1 MKLSSLEI
9 KGFKSFGDK
18 VTIHFDEGVTSIV
31 GPNGSGKSNVVDAFR
46 WVLGEQKMRLLRSE
60 KMENIIFNGT
70 KTRKPSNL
78 SEVTLTFVNDK
89 GILPT
94 EFSTVAVTRRLYRSG
109 DSEFLLNG
117 VTCRLKD
124 INNLFLD
131 TGIGPDSYSIIELKM
146 VDDIINDRNDTIK
159 MLLEEAAGISK
170 YKIRKTQ
177 TLQKLEETDGD
188 LNRVNDLLF
197 EIEKS
202 LKQLEQQAR
211 KTERYY
217 KLKDE
222 YQVSSTALSIFL
234 IKSFR
239 EKLIELKTKEE
250 QQSVEKATLVDQLEK
265 LETSIHSLKIATDEK
280 EKALSLAQKQ
290 LNEKL
295 LLINRFEN
303 EQKSRVER
311 LNYLNDKKNQL
322 HKQVDA
328 DSKQVEE
335 LTIAIEIANE
345 EKTKEEEK
353 LIIQE
358 QELQQLKLQV
368 ESSKA
373 TYETANEELKQTN
386 IQLLQARQAI
396 NDHETYTAVRQTRI
410 NSLSEQIK
418 RVREQVEKDST
429 GLDSIANELNELNAT
444 HHTKEKEIVE
454 LKALRVQLEEEIK
467 QGETEVKELR
477 DKLAEE
483 RRIAD
488 VKNNEYQLTKSLME
502 QMDGFP
508 ESIKFLKK
516 NYDQF
521 KSTPLLSDVLNCKE
535 EYKVA
540 IENYLEPFLN
550 HFVVKNNSDAWEAL
564 QLLSEN
570 SKGRAH
576 FFVLESLSN
585 FNSTYAESINN
596 CISALEV
603 VDVDSSYQ
611 PLFSY
616 LLNNVYILTEDV
628 PLAYAETGK
637 NSSAVVLSKSG
648 KFFKQKY
655 SISGGS
661 VGLFDGKRTGKLK
674 HLEKLQAEIEEHTF
688 NIELYKEQLQKTD
701 TQFQQNK
708 QSLQTNNQ
716 TLYLLESELSKAVL
730 QLNTLQSKKDFI
742 SSNNEANTK
751 NLSRLEDELAQVE
764 NQKNNATGLGDF
776 SLDEMRIN
784 LERLTTQQREKQET
798 TNLLQKESSDAGAKY
813 NQQNILYLQQQNKIQ
828 NIIRDSGYKNNQLA
842 TLKTNIENNNREI
855 EQVNEQ
861 INEQA
866 NLGNNS
872 EVDLQ
877 RHIEE
882 RVQFENLLNETEKTY
897 FEGKGQIDFEDR
909 TITDTRRKKE
919 IADELIHAIH
929 NEVNEVNLKFA
940 SLKERLNIEFN
951 LNIDELMEQTPDET
965 LNEGELKEKT
975 EAMQNKL
982 KNFGPIN
989 PMALESFKEIKE
1001 RYDFIIKEKED
1012 LAKAKESLL
1021 QTIGEIDNSA
1031 KEKFLDTYNQVRKNF
1046 INVFRTLFTDN
1057 DNCDITLSDMN
1068 NPLESDIQI
1077 LAQPKGKKPLSIQQL
1092 SGGERT
1098 LTATA
1103 LLFGLYLVK
1112 PAPFCIFDEVD
1123 APLDDNNI
1131 DKFNNIIKK
1140 FSNES
1145 QFIIITHN
1153 KKTMAATDLIYG
1165 ITMNEPG
1172 VTAVVPVDLRE
1183 YAE

>member
-18 VTIHFDEGVTSIV
+18 VAIHFDEGVTSIV

-70 KTRKPSNL
+70 KTRKPSNVA
-78 SEVTLTFVNDK
+78 EVTLTFINDK

-109 DSEFLLNG
+109 DSEFLFNG

-177 TLQKLEETDGD
+177 TLQKLQETDGD

-202 LKQLEQQAR
+202 LKQLEQQAK

-217 KLKDE
+217 KLKED
-222 YQVSSTALSIFL
+222 YQISSTALSIFL

-239 EKLIELKTKEE
+239 EKLIELKTREE
-250 QQSVEKATLVDQLEK
+250 QQTIEKAALVEQLEK
-265 LETSIHSLKIATDEK
+265 LETSIHTLKIATEEK
-280 EKALSLAQKQ
+280 ERALSVAQKQ

-303 EQKSRVER
+303 EQKTRVER

-328 DSKQVEE
+328 DKKQVEE
-335 LTIAIEIANE
+335 LTLAVEIAHE

-353 LIIQE
+353 LAVHDK
-358 QELQQLKLQV
+358 ELQQLKLQV
-368 ESSKA
+368 EESKK
-373 TYETANEELKQTN
+373 TYETANEELKQINT
-386 IQLLQARQAI
+386 QLLHARQAI

-418 RVREQVEKDST
+418 RVSEQVEKDSK
-429 GLDSIANELNELNAT
+429 GLDIIASELNDLNVT
-444 HHTKEKEIVE
+444 HHTKEKEIADLKVQRVE
-454 LKALRVQLEEEIK
+454 LEEEIK
-467 QGETEVKELR
+467 RGEIEVKDLR

-483 RRIAD
+483 RRVAD
-488 VKNNEYQLTKSLME
+488 VKNNEYQITKSLME

-516 NYDQF
+516 NYEQF
-521 KSTPLLSDVLNCKE
+521 KNTPLLSDILNCKE

-540 IENYLEPFLN
+540 VENYLEPFLN
-550 HFVVKNNSDAWEAL
+550 HFVVSNNSDAWEAL

-576 FFVLESLSN
+576 FFVLELLSN
-585 FNSTYAESINN
+585 FTASHSDTITN
-596 CISALEV
+596 CIPALDVIEV
-603 VDVDSSYQ
+603 ESKYQ
-611 PLFSY
+611 PLFNF
-616 LLNNVYILTEDV
+616 LLSNVYVLTDDV
-628 PLAYAETGK
+628 PLAYAETG
-637 NSSAVVLSKSG
+637 NNPSAIVLSKSG

-674 HLEKLQAEIEEHTF
+674 HLEKLQTEIEEHTF
-688 NIELYKEQLQKTD
+688 NIEMLKEQLGKTD

-708 QSLQTNNQ
+708 QTLQSNNQ
-716 TLYLLESELSKAVL
+716 TLYRFESELSKAVL

-751 NLSRLEDELAQVE
+751 NLARLEDELAQVE
-764 NQKNNATGLGDF
+764 NQKNNNTGLGDF

-784 LERLTTQQREKQET
+784 LERLTLQQREKQDAA
-798 TNLLQKESSDAGAKY
+798 NQFQKESGEAGAKY
-813 NQQNILYLQQQNKIQ
+813 NQQNIFYLQQQNRIQ
-828 NIIRDSGYKNNQLA
+828 NIIRDTGYKTNQLT
-842 TLKTNIENNNREI
+842 TLKSNIENNGREI

-861 INEQA
+861 ISEQS

-877 RHIEE
+877 KHVEE
-882 RVQFENLLNETEKTY
+882 RVQFENLLNDTEKTY
-897 FEGKGQIDFEDR
+897 FEGKGQIDLEDKA
-909 TITDTRRKKE
+909 IAETRRKKE
-919 IADELIHAIH
+919 IADELIHTLH
-929 NEVNEVNLKFA
+929 NEVNEVNLRFA

-951 LNIDELMEQTPDET
+951 LSIDELMDKVPDET
-965 LNEGELKEKT
+965 LVEAELKEKT

-1012 LAKAKESLL
+1012 LSKAKESLL
-1021 QTIGEIDNSA
+1021 QTISEIDNSA

-1046 INVFRTLFTDN
+1046 INVFRTLFTED

-1068 NPLESDIQI
+1068 NPLESDILI

-1145 QFIIITHN
+1145 QFIVITHN